1 MIYAP
6 DTKVDVAKTR
16 AELERLVLA
25 EGGKNFTTSHDSDR
39 GTAMVA
45 FRLAGH
51 MLLFELQLP
60 KVEDFRFKPTRRSY
74 GPKPERT
81 DAERAKAWEQACRA
95 KWRALLFTVKA
106 KLVSVAAGV
115 ETFED
120 AFLGSIMVNND
131 GRAQRFSTLAV
142 KAIAESYRGNGL
154 PQLIAGAPQ

>member
-16 AELERLVLA
+16 AELERLVIS
-25 EGGKNFTTSHDSDR
+25 EGGKNFTTSHDSDK

-51 MLLFELQLP
+51 MLLFELTLP
-60 KVEDFRFKPTRRSY
+60 KVEEYRYKPTKRAY

-81 DAERAKAWEQACRA
+81 DAERVRAWEQACRA
-95 KWRALLFTVKA
+95 KWRALLLSVKA

-120 AFLGSIMVNND
+120 AFLGSIMVNNE
-131 GRAQRFSTLAV
+131 GRAQRFSKIAV
-142 KAIAESYRGNGL
+142 KAIAESYKGNGL